1 MLCEWISSTQIEQT
15 NGQSRNIIIKWNSTS
30 RQRFLP
36 LRKSV
41 HSILGSYTFR
51 SLAESKSEF
60 HFIRS
65 KKKLDTFHVV
75 FPSFCKSEKCSAP
88 NHCKQISNSIVNSSV
103 IFFSRFV
110 LFLMNRCRRRRCCC
124 RRRRRHRRVL
134 LVFYYCSTRAQNF
147 TEWRGMRTFRIQ
159 TIKQFRMLEFLL
171 IGTPFFAVK
180 IIYTIF
186 KKKSK
191 F

>member
-1 MLCEWISSTQIEQT
+1 
-15 NGQSRNIIIKWNSTS
+15 
-30 RQRFLP
+30 
-36 LRKSV
+36 
-41 HSILGSYTFR
+41 
-51 SLAESKSEF
+51 
-60 HFIRS
+60 
-65 KKKLDTFHVV
+65 
-75 FPSFCKSEKCSAP
+75 
-88 NHCKQISNSIVNSSV
+88 
-103 IFFSRFV
+103 
-110 LFLMNRCRRRRCCC
+110 MNRCRRRRFCC

-134 LVFYYCSTRAQNF
+134 LVFYYCSTGAQNF